1 MVVNAS
7 TLDFLHG
14 PSIHPISL
22 RLVAGPA
29 GVQLQKASVDS
40 VRSTWARLKA
50 TPVKRSTR
58 VTRGPTQYVCF
69 PTELL
74 QRIFLQNLPVIRN
87 AERPGAFD
95 GPANWYTN
103 TELLKPLTLFQ
114 VSSQW
119 RHSSLGLAPLWSFI
133 FADLADERATAMNM
147 LKTWLEGSGAF
158 PLTIVCFS
166 RQKEG
171 LYNSYKDETQA
182 YAYGS
187 EVLSMLFSVVSRWQ
201 DVFLGVDSE
210 RFGTYSSEPDWLAVS
225 ESWPEDAALK
235 MDDGGYLDF
244 PPDFVYS
251 APHLR
256 TLITWPGL
264 EAALM
269 VGVNRILSSSSGV
282 ERIDLFGTDRLR
294 DDFEW
299 NYSSSLLM
307 TPPQTWTRLSSIYL
321 RSITSNTASIFLRTL
336 ADSAIE
342 DIHITITEPEIV
354 AVVPPTPIVL
364 LVQAPR
370 PTATLE
376 KLRSLAV
383 ESRIPHL
390 PPVFNA
396 ITVPTL
402 EKLSVEL
409 YGSEDTEEWSTAAAL
424 RTSLAALWE
433 RCTCPPQT
441 QISTQTGF
449 QEQACQHGWVWPQIL
464 LYPPASIG
472 EATTKT
478 VEETTE

>member
-1 MVVNAS
+1 
-7 TLDFLHG
+7 
-14 PSIHPISL
+14 
-22 RLVAGPA
+22 
-29 GVQLQKASVDS
+29 
-40 VRSTWARLKA
+40 
-50 TPVKRSTR
+50 
-58 VTRGPTQYVCF
+58 
-69 PTELL
+69 
-74 QRIFLQNLPVIRN
+74 
-87 AERPGAFD
+87 
-95 GPANWYTN
+95 
-103 TELLKPLTLFQ
+103 
-114 VSSQW
+114 
-119 RHSSLGLAPLWSFI
+119 
-133 FADLADERATAMNM
+133 
-147 LKTWLEGSGAF
+147 
-158 PLTIVCFS
+158 
-166 RQKEG
+166 
-171 LYNSYKDETQA
+171 
-182 YAYGS
+182 
-187 EVLSMLFSVVSRWQ
+187 
-201 DVFLGVDSE
+201 
-210 RFGTYSSEPDWLAVS
+210 
-225 ESWPEDAALK
+225 
-235 MDDGGYLDF
+235 
-244 PPDFVYS
+244 
-251 APHLR
+251 
-256 TLITWPGL
+256 
-264 EAALM
+264 M

-342 DIHITITEPEIV
+342 DIHITITEPDIV
-354 AVVPPTPIVL
+354 AVVPPIPIVL

-441 QISTQTGF
+441 VDSTSLHLRRPFFHWTRCTLSANIHTDRIPRAGVPAWLGVAADTLVS
-449 QEQACQHGWVWPQIL
+449 ACIDRRSDDQDRGRDHRI
-464 LYPPASIG
+464 A
-472 EATTKT
+472 
-478 VEETTE
+478 